1 MSGAR
6 HPLDWGQLVEALDS
20 LAGRRVSIRI
30 VAHEAPERLVIVVH
44 GRLGRSSNEKHPSA
58 FWPLDGAAPGELELP
73 GLYLSQDDFAGA
85 EWRPG
90 GVLVVQRGDALVN
103 VRPL

>member
-1 MSGAR
+1 M
-6 HPLDWGQLVEALDS
+6 LDG

-30 VAHEAPERLVIVVH
+30 VEAGSPERLVLVAH
-44 GRLGRSSNEKHPSA
+44 GTLGPLSNEKHPSA
-58 FWPLDGAAPGELELP
+58 FWPLNDAHPGELEEP
-73 GLYLSQDDFAGA
+73 GLYLSEGDFAGA

-90 GVLVVQRGDALVN
+90 GVLVVRRGESLVN